1 MLSNPAKSSELYSL
15 SKQASPIRLQ
25 CYSLLVS
32 FTMIRSGYDRIL
44 AYVATPTLAV
54 KRAVSDQLRTRQDV
68 LQEASIREI
77 LVKGCTSLSDNAEL
91 PSVLKA
97 LVSWR
102 THPITREVTSPLLVL
117 FRECIRKQLG
127 NEKTMAICE
136 PIANYELHLL
146 TGTPSVIDL
155 PTVLTNVWIEHEF
168 PSAKVRRCIYTSRS
182 SVDGI
187 VYALTRHIIASSAST
202 LAAEEVRHKQHPI
215 IPKIGKTNQVRRTNI
230 TPKKR
235 RARKPKSLLLAR
247 VK

>member
-1 MLSNPAKSSELYSL
+1 
-15 SKQASPIRLQ
+15 
-25 CYSLLVS
+25 
-32 FTMIRSGYDRIL
+32 MIRSGYDRIL
-44 AYVATPTLAV
+44 TYVTTPTLVV
-54 KRAVSDQLRTRQDV
+54 KRAVADQLRTRQDV
-68 LQEASIREI
+68 LQDASIQNI
-77 LVKGCTSLSDNAEL
+77 LVKGCTSLSDKAEL

-102 THPITREVTSPLLVL
+102 THPISSDITSPLLVL

-136 PIANYELHLL
+136 PVANYELHIL
-146 TGTPSVIDL
+146 TGTPSVVDL

-168 PSAKVRRCIYTSRS
+168 PSAKVRRYVYTSRS

-187 VYALTRHIIASSAST
+187 IYALTRHIIASSASM
-202 LAAEEVRHKQHPI
+202 LAAEDTRHKHHPI
-215 IPKIGKTNQVRRTNI
+215 IPKLGKTNQVRRTNI

-235 RARKPKSLLLAR
+235 RVKKPKSLLLAR